1 MIGTRNV
8 IVHGYDQVKLQIV
21 WDILQR
27 DLQGLKVGIAQIV
40 DGL

>member
-1 MIGTRNV
+1 V

-27 DLQGLKVGIAQIV
+27 DLAGLKIEVLKVLEAY
-40 DGL
+40 